1 MEAHVRQG
9 EESQSET
16 PSQYF
21 TSPCYN
27 ISLFVSIHIQF
38 PHMDFAVGILDL
50 EFATLVNRALSPL
63 DISLFLRPLTGRVWA
78 ALAAFLL
85 LSAAAMAATV
95 GALQSS
101 RGGGGGGESASGR
114 AVAISGKIRTT
125 HFFVV
130 IGDYMDI
137 NIQIVE
143 KLLLLLLLR
152 SMPISSMLLEH

>member
-1 MEAHVRQG
+1 
-9 EESQSET
+9 
-16 PSQYF
+16 
-21 TSPCYN
+21 
-27 ISLFVSIHIQF
+27 
-38 PHMDFAVGILDL
+38 MDFAVGILDL